1 MRRDTSTLS
10 GAYIVI
16 ITLNGRP
23 KETREGT
30 TLEEILCRIEGD
42 ISAAAVALNEA
53 FLPKEKH
60 AETILND
67 GDTVEVVSPHP
78 GG

>member
-1 MRRDTSTLS
+1 M
-10 GAYIVI
+10 I

-30 TLEEILCRIEGD
+30 TLEQILCRVEGD
-42 ISAAAVALNEA
+42 ISASAVALNEA

-60 AETILND
+60 AETILKE
-67 GDTVEVVSPHP
+67 GDVVEVVSPHP